1 MTANP
6 EKLWAYVYD
15 WARHPGA
22 RIGIRASASK
32 EDAKKALAVTRGDDM
47 CVASEPQAYV
57 REDHA
62 NAEIAEMCQ
71 ARDEEA
77 DLRREIEV
85 DRDALR
91 RERDALRLE
100 RDQLKAHV
108 LGMADRETWLEGRI
122 ERLAEALY
130 EVVVLADVA
139 PHETPDLRAIVK
151 VADTALAAAGK
162 GVG

>member
-1 MTANP
+1 MTTNP
-6 EKLWAYVYD
+6 EKLWAFTCD
-15 WARHPGA
+15 GSR
-22 RIGIRASASK
+22 GIRSTVASASA
-32 EDAKKALAVTRGDDM
+32 EGIDAWAAMVCGATK
-47 CVASEPQAYV
+47 PQVYV

-62 NAEIAEMCQ
+62 NAEIAEMRQ